1 LDKLSGEI
9 ARNVTI
15 FVKSMTYMVAELMF
29 TASKAWYENGMV
41 CVLLNDNREIRF
53 PVFLNKKLKD
63 ASVEEISDMEIICQG
78 TGLHWP
84 QLDEDLSVT
93 GILEGCF

>member
-1 LDKLSGEI
+1 MK
-9 ARNVTI
+9 
-15 FVKSMTYMVAELMF
+15 YMVAELMF
-29 TASKAWYENGMV
+29 TARKAWFENGMV

-53 PVFLNKKLKD
+53 PVYLNNKLRN
-63 ASVEEISDMEIICQG
+63 ASVEAVSDIEIICQG

-93 GILEGCF
+93 GILEGRF